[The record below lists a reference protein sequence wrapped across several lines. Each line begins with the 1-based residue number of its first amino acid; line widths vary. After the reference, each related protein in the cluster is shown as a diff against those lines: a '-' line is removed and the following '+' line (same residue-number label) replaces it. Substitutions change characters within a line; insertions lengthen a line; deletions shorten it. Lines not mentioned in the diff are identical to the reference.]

1 MRILDQYLNPGM
13 GPFPRKEKS
22 SIGYFN
28 LGETSDEE
36 KLIPHAENETSP
48 DEYNQVSHL
57 SFLTL
62 AEKFGVQSR
71 DEHVKS
77 AEVPSHESAPREET
91 LMETMQPQPGTEN
104 KRDVETRSQGS
115 SCSSVSLPE
124 VIFTQTYKTT
134 SEATTSHDDVTTER
148 QNSAN
153 VTN

>member
-1 MRILDQYLNPGM
+1 MQ
-13 GPFPRKEKS
+13 K
-22 SIGYFN
+22 
-28 LGETSDEE
+28 
-36 KLIPHAENETSP
+36 ETSP

-91 LMETMQPQPGTEN
+91 LMETTQPQPGTEN
-104 KRDVETRSQGS
+104 KHDVETRSQGS

-124 VIFTQTYKTT
+124 VIFTQTAKTT
-134 SEATTSHDDVTTER
+134 SEATTSHDDVNRKTELSQR
-148 QNSAN
+148 YQRTKHLNGDNQVVPHIRSI
-153 VTN
+153 